1 MGLAGAGESFC
12 QANLG
17 FRNGGLALGLALV
30 PKQYWPWFLGWGRVK
45 ETSKSQISEEIII
58 SFNEAHIYGY
68 DSKESG
74 LVGPR

>member
-1 MGLAGAGESFC
+1 MGLAGAGESLC

-17 FRNGGLALGLALV
+17 FSNGGLGLGLALV
-30 PKQYWPWFLGWGRVK
+30 PKPYWPWLLGWGRVK
-45 ETSKSQISEEIII
+45 ETSKFKKSEERII